1 MNEILKKLRF
11 LDRILNNINNL
22 TTELNKLHSLR
33 IIKFKEPIV
42 DFDKVIK
49 ILLLI
54 TNLKLTIKEEIK
66 TRLLNTDS
74 YLKRFESSKLYNLSN
89 NIKYFPIKITNDYK
103 FKLNNE
109 NEFIIIKKDIDLII
123 KNLPINKK
131 KDIRSQ
137 IIDYNKYCSDY
148 INRNI
153 NSFVLQRMNKYKYQF
168 LIKSS

>member
-33 IIKFKEPIV
+33 IIKFKEQIT
-42 DFDKVIK
+42 DFDKIQK
-49 ILLLI
+49 ILFLI
-54 TNLKLTIKEEIK
+54 SNLKITIKNEI
-66 TRLLNTDS
+66 RIRILNNDS
-74 YLKRFESSKLYNLSN
+74 YLKRFESSKLYNLSH
-89 NIKYFPIKITNDYK
+89 NIKYFPTKITNDYK

-109 NEFIIIKKDIDLII
+109 NEFITIKKDIDNII
-123 KNLPINKK
+123 KNLSIFKK
-131 KDIRSQ
+131 KEIRTQ

-153 NSFVLQRMNKYKYQF
+153 NSFVLHRMNKYKSQF